1 MNEKAF
7 VDIRMFHICIRM
19 YSNWYVFSGVLV
31 KIFLKMIVFSDKI
44 KDFTLP
50 IKMSMKRW

>member
-1 MNEKAF
+1 
-7 VDIRMFHICIRM
+7 MFHVYIRM

-44 KDFTLP
+44 KDFTLR
-50 IKMSMKRW
+50 IEMNMKR